1 MDCISII
8 VAIIACIAGIVS
20 ACAGVYCAIQTH
32 RINVTAKAIKNDV
45 GGADANSFIDSLL
58 PFELM
63 VDEFRLKGE
72 ETRNRDVEK
81 LYIEC
86 RSLIKEVRRYRG
98 IFSDEVFEKGNSLI
112 ETLHAI
118 MQEIRDGQEP
128 GEVDYEAIFEKA
140 IRHLNTADVLINEI
154 IVAVRNSSRN

>member
-1 MDCISII
+1 MEYISII

-20 ACAGVYCAIQTH
+20 AGAGVYCAIQTH

-45 GGADANSFIDSLL
+45 GGADANSFIDSFL
-58 PFELM
+58 PFESM

-72 ETRNRDVEK
+72 GPRNRDVEK

-86 RSLIKEVRRYRG
+86 KSLIKEVRQYRG

-118 MQEIRDGQEP
+118 LQVIRDGHEP
-128 GEVDYEAIFEKA
+128 DEVDYEAIFEKA
-140 IRHLNTADVLINEI
+140 IPHLNTATGLINEI
-154 IVAVRNSSRN
+154 IVSVRNSTRS